1 MDGEEQAVVFGL
13 VVILLTLLILTIL
26 MCLGKMVISNLFT
39 ITKRLVILVIVVYL
53 IFCIGFTHYAL
64 YAEIDMNTL
73 HSFLLAR
80 NRLYLWLEGI
90 SIGAVCGK
98 IYSICSRMV
107 FWFGWRGISLLVG
120 WWG

>member
-26 MCLGKMVISNLFT
+26 ICLGKMVLSNLFT
-39 ITKRLVILVIVVYL
+39 FAKRLFLLVIVVYL

-64 YAEIDMNTL
+64 YADIDMNAL
-73 HSFLLAR
+73 HSFLLFR
-80 NRLYLWLEGI
+80 NRVYLWVGGI

-107 FWFGWRGISLLVG
+107 FWIGWRGVGLLVG
-120 WWG
+120 GE